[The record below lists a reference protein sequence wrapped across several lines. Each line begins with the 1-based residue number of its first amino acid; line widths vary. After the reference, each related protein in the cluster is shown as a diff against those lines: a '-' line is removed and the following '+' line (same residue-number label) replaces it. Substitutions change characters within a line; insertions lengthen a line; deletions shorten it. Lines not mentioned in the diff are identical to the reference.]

1 MKHIPNFIT
10 CLNLAAGFISLV
22 FAVNGDVVTASWL
35 IIAAMIFDWFDGF
48 SARLLKAYSDIGK
61 ELDSLADAVSFGIAP
76 ALIMY
81 HLLGSSLSLTWPMI
95 TNASG
100 AGDKLILFSPVI
112 MCVCAVLRLA
122 VFNTDE
128 SQVKSFKGLPTPAN
142 ALAVISLVIAA
153 HYSDRIVFKNILES
167 TPVLLMLTVAL
178 SLLMV
183 SRIPLISLKIAN
195 LKLKG
200 NEGRYLLIILVAAAF
215 VFLGIGAITLIIP
228 FYLIVSIISPLFR

>member
-100 AGDKLILFSPVI
+100 YPNRGSR
-112 MCVCAVLRLA
+112 CVKCRL
-122 VFNTDE
+122 
-128 SQVKSFKGLPTPAN
+128 
-142 ALAVISLVIAA
+142 
-153 HYSDRIVFKNILES
+153 
-167 TPVLLMLTVAL
+167 
-178 SLLMV
+178 
-183 SRIPLISLKIAN
+183 
-195 LKLKG
+195 
-200 NEGRYLLIILVAAAF
+200 
-215 VFLGIGAITLIIP
+215 
-228 FYLIVSIISPLFR
+228 

>member
-10 CLNLAAGFISLV
+10 SLNLAAGFISIV

-81 HLLGSSLSLTWPMI
+81 HLIGTSLSLTWPMI
-95 TNASG
+95 INASG
-100 AGDKLILFSPVI
+100 PGNKLILLVPVV

-142 ALAVISLVIAA
+142 ALTVVSLVIAA
-153 HYSDRIVFKNILES
+153 HYSDRTVFKNILES
-167 TPVLLMLTVAL
+167 TPLLLILTVAL

-183 SRIPLISLKIAN
+183 SRIPLISLKVAN

-200 NEGRYLLIILVAAAF
+200 NEGRYILIILVTGAF
-215 VFLGIGAITLIIP
+215 IFLGVGAIPLIIP
-228 FYLIVSIISPLFR
+228 FYLIVSIISPLF